1 MTNEQNQFQQEFME
15 MVRESAA
22 ENNISVEA
30 ELTKSFIE
38 YIVECGDALAPE
50 ICECASIPASESK
63 TGRYKL
69 NAFDYSEDSG
79 ILDLFGTIY
88 YGGQSPELPKS
99 TAHKMVSEVSMTFQN
114 ALFGMESKR
123 YRSNNPDVADVFDM
137 IHDEYDKKHIEL
149 IRIFVLSNGYATDE
163 LDIAN
168 GELGMNGQKIA
179 TEYYFWDME
188 AIRQAEL
195 ARQGNHE
202 IIIDLKDEY
211 QSKLECISTFDEE
224 NNITSYLAI
233 MPALILAK
241 IYSKYKVRLIDQNVR
256 NFLGGKVKVNKEMA
270 DTIATR
276 PNQFF
281 AFNNGISST
290 AANVTIDTDDS
301 GRKYITRLRNWHI
314 VNGGQ
319 TTSTIYNALK
329 KSRETADALQKA
341 YVSVKISEVPAYDAQ
356 TDEKLKNLIPDIA
369 KYANSQTKIKD
380 SDLSANTHY
389 MLEMQHQSETEKT
402 PTSDPTYWY
411 FERLRGQFLTEKS
424 NVGGIGTQKV
434 KIFEKERP
442 QNQRFNKTDVAKLE
456 MSWMQKPFIACKG
469 GEVCFE
475 QFWKIIKDDTPKVD
489 SAYFHGVVA
498 KMILYQYIDR
508 MLKNSGNKGYA
519 AIICN
524 YTIAL
529 LALRSQEKLDLNYI
543 WQNQHVQDDLKDVIK
558 QIADTVADY
567 LAIIGTQGSKN
578 PQTESKKVDFWN
590 NIQNKTLS
598 ISIPDSVLITTTENT
613 VINPVLQAAIDEAKQ
628 WGEDNWKNLAK
639 WANGEGKAALT
650 IMDRKKIDHIVSIIK
665 RNDAI
670 KPRLAS
676 ECLRIKRLADDYG
689 FSQNRHY

>member
-1 MTNEQNQFQQEFME
+1 MTQEQKQFQSEFME
-15 MVRESAA
+15 MVKESAGL
-22 ENNISVEA
+22 NNISVET

-38 YIVECGDALAPE
+38 YIVESGDALAPE
-50 ICECASIPASESK
+50 ICECKSASATEAF
-63 TGRYKL
+63 TGRYRL
-69 NAFDYSEDSG
+69 NAFDYSEVSG
-79 ILDLFGTIY
+79 ILDLFGTMY
-88 YGGQSPELPKS
+88 YDGQSPVLPTSS
-99 TAHKMVSEVSMTFQN
+99 TQKVVNEVSMAFTN
-114 ALFGMESKR
+114 ALEGKESRK
-123 YRSNNPDVADVFDM
+123 YRQTAPDVADVFDM
-137 IHDEYDKKHIEL
+137 IREEYNNKHIEL
-149 IRIFVLSNGYATDE
+149 IRIFVLSNGYATDD
-163 LDIAN
+163 LDLAN
-168 GELGMNGQKIA
+168 GELGLNGQKI
-179 TEYYFWDME
+179 TSEYHFWDME

-195 ARQGNHE
+195 ARQNNQE

-276 PNQFF
+276 PNLFF

-290 AANVTIDTDDS
+290 ASNVITDTDDS

-319 TTSTIYNALK
+319 TTSTIFNALK
-329 KSRETADALQKA
+329 KSKETADALQKA
-341 YVSVKISEVPAYDAQ
+341 YVAVKVSEVPATAN

-380 SDLSANTHY
+380 SDLSANAHY

-402 PTSDPTYWY
+402 PTANPTYWY

-424 NVGGIGTQKV
+424 NVGGIGTLKV
-434 KIFEKERP
+434 KRFEEERP

-456 MSWMQKPFIACKG
+456 MSWMKKPFIACKG

-475 QFWKIIKDDTPKVD
+475 QFWKIIKGNTPVVD
-489 SAYFHGVVA
+489 ATYFHNVVA

-508 MLKNSGNKGYA
+508 MLKLSGNKGYA

-529 LALRSQEKLDLNYI
+529 LALRSQDKLDLNYI
-543 WQNQHVQDDLKDVIK
+543 WQNQRVQDDLKDVI
-558 QIADTVADY
+558 QRIAKEVADY
-567 LAIIGTQGSKN
+567 LTLIGTQGNKN
-578 PQTESKKVDFWN
+578 PQTESKNVDFWN
-590 NIQNKTLS
+590 NIQNKTLG
-598 ISIPDSVLITTTENT
+598 ISIPDSVLITSAEDTIIT
-613 VINPVLQAAIDEAKQ
+613 PMQQAEIDEAKQ
-628 WGEDNWKNLAK
+628 WGVDNWKNLAK
-639 WANGEGKAALT
+639 WAKREGKVVLT
-650 IMDRKKIDHIVSIIK
+650 IMDKKKIDHIAVAIE
-665 RNDAI
+665 REDAI

-676 ECLRIKRLADDYG
+676 DCLRIKRLAGDNG
-689 FSQNRHY
+689 FSENRLY